1 MYDLITKMRGHTT
14 FSELKWHYCGFY
26 LGNIILMYEEE
37 ERGKAK
43 QSNLKK
49 KNNNNKQRSQ
59 IKTTLMHLFAQV

>member
-49 KNNNNKQRSQ
+49 KTTTTNKEVKLKQR
-59 IKTTLMHLFAQV
+59 